1 MDRVE
6 LDVIK
11 LEPEDVTAVDD
22 VSSDADTTD
31 DSTDKDDDQA
41 SVHIVSLLPIMLK
54 TRWR

>member
-11 LEPEDVTAVDD
+11 LEPEDVKAIDS
-22 VSSDADTTD
+22 VSSAAETD

-41 SVHIVSLLPIMLK
+41 SLHIVSLLLMI
-54 TRWR
+54 